1 MSAAPLNG
9 DVVVPFHGA
18 HQAGIDTD
26 AQAHVSLVA
35 LDLRAD
41 TDRDALRRLMRLLT
55 DDAVRLTRGRAPSPT
70 PNRSWRSRR
79 RA

>member
-1 MSAAPLNG
+1 

-35 LDLRAD
+35 LDLRGD

-55 DDAVRLTRGRAPSPT
+55 DDAVRLTRGQGALADTEPELAVSPARLT
-70 PNRSWRSRR
+70 V
-79 RA
+79 